1 MFLGKEAVMK
11 DWPEKPSLEPKTAGR
26 TYLEWLSTTSERSR
40 PTPQRPVGLEV
51 LREQYRQN
59 QPIKRKLLR
68 FARLYK
74 RHGRRC
80 LSQWHQLP
88 PGVSWEAVESHS
100 RASSS
105 TGWWRRSQPAPAR
118 LAALRAG

>member
-1 MFLGKEAVMK
+1 MK
-11 DWPEKPSLEPKTAGR
+11 DWPEKPYLEPQTAGR
-26 TYLEWLSTTSERSR
+26 TYLEWLSTASERSR

-59 QPIKRKLLR
+59 QPIKHKLLR

-88 PGVSWEAVESHS
+88 PGVSWEAVEVALQGIVKHGLVEEEPAHTLKAG
-100 RASSS
+100 RA
-105 TGWWRRSQPAPAR
+105 TRGAR
-118 LAALRAG
+118 KHA

>member
-1 MFLGKEAVMK
+1 MK

-26 TYLEWLSTTSERSR
+26 TYLEWLSTASERSR

-59 QPIKRKLLR
+59 QPIKRKLLS

-88 PGVSWEAVESHS
+88 PGVSWEAVEVALKGIVKNGLVEEEPAHTLKAG
-100 RASSS
+100 RA
-105 TGWWRRSQPAPAR
+105 TRGAR
-118 LAALRAG
+118 KHA